1 MDNYRNVRLIGFSGR
16 GGWLQRAVIA
26 LVAVSLAIVGMLFLT
41 VALVA
46 GAFIALAVGAR
57 WWWVMRKLRRDAQAY
72 APLEGQYTVLER
84 ADASRRIE
92 TEPRRQG

>member
-1 MDNYRNVRLIGFSGR
+1 MDDYRNVRLIGFSGR
-16 GGWLQRAVIA
+16 GGWLQRGVIA

-57 WWWVMRKLRRDAQAY
+57 WWWVMRKLRRDAKAY
-72 APLEGQYTVLER
+72 APLEGEYTVLER

-92 TEPRRQG
+92 TEPRRYG

>member
-1 MDNYRNVRLIGFSGR
+1 MDDYRNVRLIGFSGR

-72 APLEGQYTVLER
+72 APLEGEYTVLER